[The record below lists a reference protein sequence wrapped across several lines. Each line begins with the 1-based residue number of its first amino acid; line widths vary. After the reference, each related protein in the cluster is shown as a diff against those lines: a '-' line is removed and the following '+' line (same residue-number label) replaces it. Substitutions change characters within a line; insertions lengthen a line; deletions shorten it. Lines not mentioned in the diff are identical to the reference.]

1 MLPRRRS
8 TNVTPTFAL
17 PQRTSGFADGRQP
30 PSLITNRQQLFRAS
44 TTRTIDEIESP
55 VSETDESQGI
65 PQVPTPP
72 VSFPHLPSGN
82 SGLRWGSARHGP
94 HETNPSTPEDVP
106 PTQPQNATVSPT
118 PPAPQISEHPST
130 SSRPHQLSPGGLAG
144 SERVPSS
151 HPSRE
156 FSRHSTADYPYR
168 FDTMPSLR
176 SDSGPARCEP
186 MGMSEGMHAGVWPT
200 YNKVSQEFDEKRL
213 KRWNEDLDVLL
224 IFVSLAIRVFAD
236 SDATD

>member
-8 TNVTPTFAL
+8 TNVTPTFVL
-17 PQRTSGFADGRQP
+17 PPPTSGFANGRQP

-44 TTRTIDEIESP
+44 TTRTIDETESP
-55 VSETDESQGI
+55 VSEIESQDI
-65 PQVPTPP
+65 PPAPAP
-72 VSFPHLPSGN
+72 SVSFPRLPSSN
-82 SGLRWGSARHGP
+82 SGLRRGSARHSP
-94 HETNPSTPEDVP
+94 HETHPSVLEDVP
-106 PTQPQNATVSPT
+106 PPQPQDTTLSPT

-130 SSRPHQLSPGGLAG
+130 STRPHQLSPGGVVG

-151 HPSRE
+151 QPSRD

-224 IFVSLAIRVFAD
+224 IFVSLRDRGVR
-236 SDATD
+236 